1 GKLMEVRTKLLG
13 HPIHQMLV
21 NFPLGLLP
29 TAIIFDIIYLST
41 RNPRWADV
49 AFWMIAAGI
58 IGALIAAV
66 FGLIDLLSIPTRT
79 PARPSGDAR
88 QLHGHRARN
97 RQRHRRRVVRR
108 ELVPALLRR
117 GCAAAA
123 GLRALVRRHRLGAVH
138 RLVGRRAGRPARRRR
153 GRGCQP
159 ECAELA
165 VPSTGQRDRAPRAL
179 LLPP

>member
-1 GKLMEVRTKLLG
+1 MEVRTKLLG

-66 FGLIDLLSIPTRT
+66 FGLIDLLSIPTGTRASRIGIVHGIGNVIVVGLFVASWFLRYYAADVPPPLAYVLSFVGIALALFT
-79 PARPSGDAR
+79 AWLGGELVDRLGVGVDEGANLNAPSSLSHRPASAIAHPARS
-88 QLHGHRARN
+88 
-97 RQRHRRRVVRR
+97 
-108 ELVPALLRR
+108 
-117 GCAAAA
+117 
-123 GLRALVRRHRLGAVH
+123 
-138 RLVGRRAGRPARRRR
+138 
-153 GRGCQP
+153 
-159 ECAELA
+159 
-165 VPSTGQRDRAPRAL
+165 
-179 LLPP
+179 